1 MMIGQTGHDFSSIC
15 DHGNAMVPLTGM
27 GLRAMPGT
35 CFLQRCNIFD
45 DFLLPLESKSHHP

>member
-45 DFLLPLESKSHHP
+45 DFLLPLESKSYHP